1 MLLTLLSYG
10 ESSFQICHTISTMT
24 DSRIIR
30 NSAFTLTFFAQIGSN
45 TLLTNFSPSPRACL
59 VSSPRRNLIL
69 PDEVRAVEMR
79 QWFPRGSLLWVPP
92 PKYLVLC
99 RPVV

>member
-92 PKYLVLC
+92 PKHLVLC